1 MRETH
6 CSNKFWT
13 QFLSQNNNHGEIFKM
28 TVELNLYFQIVRNQ
42 EMGHSTK
49 GQSGQMGKTNEKIM
63 YIAKKSPRQNPHLI
77 EKEIKE

>member
-1 MRETH
+1 
-6 CSNKFWT
+6 
-13 QFLSQNNNHGEIFKM
+13 
-28 TVELNLYFQIVRNQ
+28 
-42 EMGHSTK
+42 MGHSTK